1 MGAITGMSAEAM
13 RVQRAIAQAGLT
25 SRRGAE
31 ALVAAGRV
39 TVNGTPAVTGQSVVP
54 SQDDIR
60 VDGQRIAAPAPA
72 RWFVLNKPPGAMTT
86 RRDPQGRRTVF
97 ELVPDVAGLTY
108 VGRLDLMTEGVLLLT
123 NDGAGAHTLSHPSG
137 EVPRTY
143 VAWVRGDAQ
152 SAATMARRG
161 VVLDDGMVRVD
172 RVVVRPGERKIWEF
186 EVTMH
191 EGKNREVRRLCEALE
206 LRVERLVRI
215 AYGSVTLGSL
225 KPGEWRELQPQE
237 IRRLLKS

>member
-1 MGAITGMSAEAM
+1 M
-13 RVQRAIAQAGLT
+13 RVQRAIAQAGLA

-39 TVNGTPAVTGQSVVP
+39 TVNGVPAVTGQSVVP

-60 VDGQRIAAPAPA
+60 VDGQRIAVPAPA

-108 VGRLDLMTEGVLLLT
+108 VGRLDLLTEGVLLLT
-123 NDGAGAHTLSHPSG
+123 NDGAGAHALSHPSG
-137 EVPRTY
+137 EVARTY

-152 SAATMARRG
+152 SAAAAARRG
-161 VVLDDGMVRVD
+161 VMLEDGMVRVD
-172 RVVVRPGERKIWEF
+172 RVVVRPGDRKIWEF

-215 AYGSVTLGSL
+215 AYGSITLGAL